1 MHPYTTPLF
10 AFLDFGADGILRITG
25 RDGSFVKA
33 PPANSDGVVG
43 RSAGISSRRMVL
55 R

>member
-1 MHPYTTPLF
+1 MHRYSAPLF

-25 RDGSFVKA
+25 REGSFVTA
-33 PPANSDGVVG
+33 PPASSDGVVG
-43 RSAGISSRRMVL
+43 RSAGIGSRRLVL